1 MVRRLR
7 VFTLCTFAAAVI
19 CCLSGCGAATS
30 SAANQRPDAEQPGR
44 SVHET
49 LRRAIALLEAYKCET
64 FAVEF
69 LSPIKRQQIKDLDAY
84 RKGRACSAQ
93 DRGNLDDVL
102 MAMRLA
108 LGAQPTVSGV
118 KATIDLSG
126 IGLRITKLEFVRYV
140 DGRWYFNEL

>member
-1 MVRRLR
+1 MVGSLRLF
-7 VFTLCTFAAAVI
+7 VPCTLAAVVMG
-19 CCLSGCGAATS
+19 CLGGCSAATS
-30 SAANQRPDAEQPGR
+30 SPNGRPDVEQPGR
-44 SVHET
+44 SVNET
-49 LRRAIALLEAYKCET
+49 LRRAIALLEGYKCET

-69 LSPIKRQQIKDLDAY
+69 LSPIKREQIKDLEAY
-84 RKGRACSAQ
+84 RKGRACSAK

-118 KATIDLSG
+118 KATIDLSE
-126 IGLRITKLEFVRYV
+126 IGLRITKLEFIRYI

>member
-1 MVRRLR
+1 MAEALRL
-7 VFTLCTFAAAVI
+7 FALCTVVAAGI
-19 CCLSGCGAATS
+19 CCLSGCVAATS
-30 SAANQRPDAEQPGR
+30 STNRRPDVEQPGS

-69 LSPIKRQQIKDLDAY
+69 LSPIKREQIKDLDAY
-84 RKGRACSAQ
+84 RKGRACSAK

-108 LGAQPTVSGV
+108 LGAQPSVTGV
-118 KATIDLSG
+118 RATIDLSG
-126 IGLRITKLEFVRYV
+126 IGLRITKLEFIRYL

>member
-1 MVRRLR
+1 MEGRLR
-7 VFTLCTFAAAVI
+7 VFTFCTFAAAI
-19 CCLSGCGAATS
+19 IWCLSGCSAATS
-30 SAANQRPDAEQPGR
+30 STNRRPDVEQPGS

-69 LSPIKRQQIKDLDAY
+69 LSPIKREQIKDLDAY
-84 RKGRACSAQ
+84 RKGRACSAK
-93 DRGNLDDVL
+93 DRGNLEDVL
-102 MAMRLA
+102 LAMRLA
-108 LGAQPTVSGV
+108 LGAQPTVTGV

-126 IGLRITKLEFVRYV
+126 IGLRITKLEFIRYI

>member
-1 MVRRLR
+1 MMMARLR
-7 VFTLCTFAAAVI
+7 VFVPRTLAAAVI
-19 CCLSGCGAATS
+19 CCLSGCSGATS
-30 SAANQRPDAEQPGR
+30 SPNARPAVEQPGR
-44 SVHET
+44 SVHDT
-49 LRRAIALLEAYKCET
+49 LRRAIALLESYKCET

-69 LSPIKRQQIKDLDAY
+69 LSPIKRAQIKDIDAY
-84 RKGRACSAQ
+84 RKGRACSPQ

-118 KATIDLSG
+118 KGTIDLSG
-126 IGLRITKLEFVRYV
+126 IGLRVTKLEFIRYV